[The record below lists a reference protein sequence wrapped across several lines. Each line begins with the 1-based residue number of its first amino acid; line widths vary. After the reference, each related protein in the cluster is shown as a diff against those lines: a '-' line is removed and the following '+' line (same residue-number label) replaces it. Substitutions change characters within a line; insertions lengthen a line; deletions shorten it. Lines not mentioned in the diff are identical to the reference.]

1 MPRPFQTRPCRDV
14 FYGELRASTFEII
27 DVLFYGMAVYFGY
40 KYAFP
45 QVSDDDFNRALGKP
59 I

>member
-1 MPRPFQTRPCRDV
+1 MLRPFQTRPCRHV
-14 FYGELRASTFEII
+14 FYGELLASTFEII
-27 DVLFYGMAVYFGY
+27 DVLFYEMAVYFGY
-40 KYAFP
+40 KYAFR